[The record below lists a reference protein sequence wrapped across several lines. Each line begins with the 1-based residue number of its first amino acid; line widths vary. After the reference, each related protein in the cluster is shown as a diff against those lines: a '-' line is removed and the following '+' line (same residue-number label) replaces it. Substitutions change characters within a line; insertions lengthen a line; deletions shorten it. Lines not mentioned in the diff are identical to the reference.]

1 MITILTGGVG
11 SGKTT
16 YLKSAIPL
24 LRKRGI
30 SIDGYLSERVM
41 DGETAA
47 GYDLVEIQTGRR
59 CRLLRRSAGGGADEV
74 GPFETD
80 AEGFAAAEG
89 IIARSRT
96 SDLLV
101 VDEMGRL
108 ELEGKGVWPA
118 AGPVLREAGRKV
130 LVVIRE
136 ALLEDFQA
144 RFRTGGAAVSV
155 VCLPES
161 KDPEVLAW
169 AIAGER
175 T

>member
-1 MITILTGGVG
+1 LITILTGGVG

-16 YLKSAIPL
+16 YLRSAIPL
-24 LRKRGI
+24 IRKRGVAV
-30 SIDGYLSERVM
+30 DGYLSERVM
-41 DGETAA
+41 DGVTAA
-47 GYDLVEIQTGRR
+47 GYDLVDLQNGRR
-59 CRLLRRSAGGGADEV
+59 CRLLRRSAGGGADHV

-118 AGPVLREAGRKV
+118 AGPVLREAGRRV

-144 RFRTGGAAVSV
+144 RFRTEGTAVSFV
-155 VCLPES
+155 RLPES
-161 KDPEVLAW
+161 KDPEVLAR
-169 AIAGER
+169 AIAEGR